1 MNRKQRRKNI
11 KPMKW
16 LDNLKESNPEMYQ
29 EAIDLVAEGLITF
42 DSNGRMVGADGRTFD
57 LVEREK

>member
-1 MNRKQRRKNI
+1 
-11 KPMKW
+11 MKW